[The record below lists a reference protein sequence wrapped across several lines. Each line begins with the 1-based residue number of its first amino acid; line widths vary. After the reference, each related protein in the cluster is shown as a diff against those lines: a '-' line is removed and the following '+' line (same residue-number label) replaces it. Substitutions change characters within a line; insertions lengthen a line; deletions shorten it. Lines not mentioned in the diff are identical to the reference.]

1 MLCSIQYISWRVAS
15 LDNDCVTVTLMFQTL
30 LEANR
35 YLLRHLDAANLKP
48 PADVISPELRAYTH
62 LQMVGLFL
70 FNDAL
75 VVTQRTTRNVP
86 FSRCVEYSYVFEA
99 CSGLQRLRVEDIP
112 DSKCKTSAR
121 LYAHKL
127 FPS

>member
-1 MLCSIQYISWRVAS
+1 
-15 LDNDCVTVTLMFQTL
+15 MFQTL

-112 DSKCKTSAR
+112 DSKCKTASMLSVYIATR
-121 LYAHKL
+121 LL
-127 FPS
+127 F